1 MLEASLLSGKS
12 MMCRSSSSCVCVL
25 CGWLLVSITDYIM
38 LLGVKVAS
46 LLAPITYKRM
56 KSGLRMAET
65 EPSFRSHSMQ
75 EVGFHDELSVV
86 QRPHLNAEN
95 FPWKICSMLN
105 SYNNET
111 CDESDF
117 GKHYI

>member
-12 MMCRSSSSCVCVL
+12 MIWRSSSSCVCVL

-38 LLGVKVAS
+38 LLGVKIAS
-46 LLAPITYKRM
+46 LLAPIAYEPM

-75 EVGFHDELSVV
+75 EVGFHDEPFVV
-86 QRPHLNAEN
+86 QRSLLNAEN
-95 FPWKICSMLN
+95 FP
-105 SYNNET
+105 
-111 CDESDF
+111 
-117 GKHYI
+117 